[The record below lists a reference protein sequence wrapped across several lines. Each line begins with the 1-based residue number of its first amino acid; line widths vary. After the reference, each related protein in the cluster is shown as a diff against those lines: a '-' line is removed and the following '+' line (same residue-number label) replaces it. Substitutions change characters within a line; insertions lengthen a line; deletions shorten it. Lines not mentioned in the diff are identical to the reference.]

1 MHPSTTAT
9 EISRTGYS
17 TKKSSNRSIVLCVLQ
32 DAFHEL
38 ICVFGDS
45 YVFGTQDVEVTKSWL
60 A

>member
-17 TKKSSNRSIVLCVLQ
+17 TKKFSNRLIVLCVLQ

-38 ICVFGDS
+38 FCVFRDS
-45 YVFGTQDVEVTKSWL
+45 YVSGTQHVEVTKLLL